1 MAWRCYIYKP
11 YVPGKFGIHKMKKYF
26 FLFLF
31 AHLLVLSACNS
42 NSYTPKP
49 RGYFKIDFPAR
60 SYQTFDQGCQFSFEY
75 PKYANLVPENSVDTQ
90 PCWYNLAFP
99 QFNGRLHLTY
109 YDISSKKEYE
119 NLIEDA
125 RTFAFKHTVKANAID
140 QKLINY
146 PEKKVYGIYYAIE
159 GNTASSVQFFL
170 TDSTKHYFR
179 AALYFNEK
187 PQYDSIQPVVN
198 FIKKDLDRMISTFK
212 WKN

>member
-1 MAWRCYIYKP
+1 MGLKCCICKR
-11 YVPGKFGIHKMKKYF
+11 YVPGRFGIYKMKRYF
-26 FLFLF
+26 FLYFF
-31 AHLLVLSACNS
+31 IGLLALSACNS
-42 NSYTPKP
+42 SSYTPKP
-49 RGYFKIDFPAR
+49 RGYFKIDFPAKA
-60 SYQTFDQGCQFSFEY
+60 YEVYDQNCPFSFEY
-75 PKYANLVPENSVDTQ
+75 PKYAVLVPDSSRGTQ

-99 QFNGRLHLTY
+99 QFNGRIHLTY
-109 YDISSKKEYE
+109 YDVSSKKEYE

-140 QKLINY
+140 QKVINY
-146 PEKKVYGIYYAIE
+146 PEKKVYGIYYSID

-179 AALYFNEK
+179 GALYFNER

-198 FIKKDLDRMISTFK
+198 FIKKDIDRMISTFK